1 MRRRYYRSSSNR
13 RSYYRTS
20 SSYRYSYRSRYK
32 QRYYSNNYRGIRTR
46 VKNGYAQYNAG
57 SGWQW
62 THRRVAEKKMG
73 GRIRPGYEVHHI
85 NGNKR
90 DNRPSNL
97 QVLSRA
103 AHRAIHRRRRY

>member
-1 MRRRYYRSSSNR
+1 M
-13 RSYYRTS
+13 
-20 SSYRYSYRSRYK
+20 
-32 QRYYSNNYRGIRTR
+32 RTR
-46 VKNGYAQYNAG
+46 ITNGYAQYNTG

-62 THRRVAEKKMG
+62 THRRVAEKKIG

-97 QVLSRA
+97 RVLSRS
-103 AHRAIHRRRRY
+103 AHRAIHRRGGNH